1 MVKTEVYYNLH
12 KHLFSIRQAGR
23 VVGHLPTLGLSDV
36 SFHVQPAGQ
45 AKVRATGRKN
55 VHAYVK
61 GFYNGNILA
70 LGQLAPER
78 LRAITYNPYKFDTFV
93 YADDLT
99 PVTHCA
105 MLYLRD
111 RKIYEI
117 TG

>member
-12 KHLFSIRQAGR
+12 KHLFSLRQQGR
-23 VVGHLPTLGLSDV
+23 VIAHMGTLGLSDV

-61 GFYNGNILA
+61 GFYDSNLVMVA
-70 LGQLAPER
+70 EYVPDT

-99 PVTHCA
+99 PVKHCA

-117 TG
+117 MG